1 MLARSKHIGVRT
13 GPRRSV
19 WAAFSSRE
27 GVRGCPGSPAAG
39 NDCQCPLQERTHA
52 TNDGCSDKGPC
63 NNRRRR
69 GNGIQEV
76 IDNRVKQTYEVIFID
91 DGSQD
96 KSNKIIRG
104 FADDNIQVILIQF
117 YKNFGKSDSLSEG
130 FKHAKGEIIITID
143 SDLQDDPAE
152 IPNLVA
158 KLEDGYDLVSGWKKT
173 RHDPWTKRL
182 PSKFAN
188 IITRLITGVK
198 IHDMNC
204 GLKIFKQSVVKSL
217 DVYGG
222 RHRYIPALAGQKKFK
237 VGEVAVNHRHRKFG
251 VTKYGGGR
259 LFHGFFD
266 LITILFLNRY
276 TQRPLHL
283 FGLFGLLCVLSAI
296 VLEST
301 AVYYKLLLD
310 HPFQKHFALI
320 VFGAMVFVL
329 GLWFFSIGLIAE
341 MITAN
346 HQGKEGRVKRI
357 IGNSAD

>member
-1 MLARSKHIGVRT
+1 MKSITVIIPVYNEVESLKELHKELTAVLS
-13 GPRRSV
+13 
-19 WAAFSSRE
+19 
-27 GVRGCPGSPAAG
+27 G
-39 NDCQCPLQERTHA
+39 ND
-52 TNDGCSDKGPC
+52 N
-63 NNRRRR
+63 
-69 GNGIQEV
+69 
-76 IDNRVKQTYEVIFID
+76 YELLFVD
-91 DGSQD
+91 DGSSD
-96 KSNKIIRG
+96 GSINILNELSNSDYHTK
-104 FADDNIQVILIQF
+104 VIQF
-117 YKNFGKSDSLSEG
+117 YRNYGKAAALAEG
-130 FKHAKGEIIITID
+130 FKVSSGDYVVTMDA
-143 SDLQDDPAE
+143 DLQDDPAE

-158 KLEDGYDLVSGWKKT
+158 KLEEGYDLVSGWKKT
-173 RHDPWTKRL
+173 RHDPWTKRW

-204 GLKIFKQSVVKSL
+204 GLKIYKQSVVKSL

-251 VTKYGGGR
+251 VTKYGGSR

-283 FGLFGLLCVLSAI
+283 FGFFGLLCVLSAI

-310 HPFQKHFALI
+310 HPFQQHFALI

-346 HQGKEGRVKRI
+346 QQGKEDRVKRI

>member
-1 MLARSKHIGVRT
+1 MKSITIIIPVYNEVESLKELHKELTAVLS
-13 GPRRSV
+13 
-19 WAAFSSRE
+19 
-27 GVRGCPGSPAAG
+27 G
-39 NDCQCPLQERTHA
+39 ND
-52 TNDGCSDKGPC
+52 N
-63 NNRRRR
+63 
-69 GNGIQEV
+69 
-76 IDNRVKQTYEVIFID
+76 YELLFVD
-91 DGSQD
+91 DGSSD
-96 KSNKIIRG
+96 GSINILNELSNSDYHTK
-104 FADDNIQVILIQF
+104 VIQF
-117 YKNFGKSDSLSEG
+117 YRNYGKAAALAEG
-130 FKHAKGEIIITID
+130 FKVSSGDYVVTMDA
-143 SDLQDDPAE
+143 DLQDDPAE

-158 KLEDGYDLVSGWKKT
+158 KLEEGYDLVSGWKKT
-173 RHDPWTKRL
+173 RHDPWTKRW

-204 GLKIFKQSVVKSL
+204 GLKIYKQSVVKSL

-283 FGLFGLLCVLSAI
+283 FGFFGLLCVLSAI

-341 MITAN
+341 KITAN
-346 HQGKEGRVKRI
+346 QQGKEDRVKRI

>member
-1 MLARSKHIGVRT
+1 MKSITVIIPVYNEVESLKELHKELTAVLS
-13 GPRRSV
+13 
-19 WAAFSSRE
+19 
-27 GVRGCPGSPAAG
+27 G
-39 NDCQCPLQERTHA
+39 ND
-52 TNDGCSDKGPC
+52 N
-63 NNRRRR
+63 
-69 GNGIQEV
+69 
-76 IDNRVKQTYEVIFID
+76 YELLFVD
-91 DGSQD
+91 DGSSD
-96 KSNKIIRG
+96 GSINILNELSNSDYHTK
-104 FADDNIQVILIQF
+104 VIQF
-117 YKNFGKSDSLSEG
+117 YRNYGKAAALAEG
-130 FKHAKGEIIITID
+130 FKVSSGDYVVTMDA
-143 SDLQDDPAE
+143 DLQDDPAE

-158 KLEDGYDLVSGWKKT
+158 KLEEGYDLVSGWKKT
-173 RHDPWTKRL
+173 RHDPWTKRW

-188 IITRLITGVK
+188 IITRLMTGVK

-204 GLKIFKQSVVKSL
+204 GLKIYKQSVVKSL

-237 VGEVAVNHRHRKFG
+237 VSEVAVNHRHRKFG
-251 VTKYGGGR
+251 VTKYGGSR
-259 LFHGFFD
+259 IFHGFFD

-283 FGLFGLLCVLSAI
+283 FGFFGLLCVLSAI

-346 HQGKEGRVKRI
+346 QQGKEDRVKRI

>member
-1 MLARSKHIGVRT
+1 MKSITVIIPVYNEVESLKELHKELTAVLS
-13 GPRRSV
+13 
-19 WAAFSSRE
+19 
-27 GVRGCPGSPAAG
+27 G
-39 NDCQCPLQERTHA
+39 ND
-52 TNDGCSDKGPC
+52 N
-63 NNRRRR
+63 
-69 GNGIQEV
+69 
-76 IDNRVKQTYEVIFID
+76 YELLFVD
-91 DGSQD
+91 DGSSD
-96 KSNKIIRG
+96 GSINILNELSNSDYHTK
-104 FADDNIQVILIQF
+104 VIQF
-117 YKNFGKSDSLSEG
+117 YRNYGKAAALAEG
-130 FKHAKGEIIITID
+130 FKVSSGDYVVTMDA
-143 SDLQDDPAE
+143 DLQDDPAE

-158 KLEDGYDLVSGWKKT
+158 KLEEGYDLVSGWKKT
-173 RHDPWTKRL
+173 RHDPWTKRW

-188 IITRLITGVK
+188 IITRLMTGVK

-204 GLKIFKQSVVKSL
+204 GLKIYKQSVVKSL

-251 VTKYGGGR
+251 VTKYGGSR

-283 FGLFGLLCVLSAI
+283 FGFFGLLCVLSAI

-310 HPFQKHFALI
+310 HPFQQHFALI

-341 MITAN
+341 MISAN
-346 HQGKEGRVKRI
+346 QQGKEDRVKRI